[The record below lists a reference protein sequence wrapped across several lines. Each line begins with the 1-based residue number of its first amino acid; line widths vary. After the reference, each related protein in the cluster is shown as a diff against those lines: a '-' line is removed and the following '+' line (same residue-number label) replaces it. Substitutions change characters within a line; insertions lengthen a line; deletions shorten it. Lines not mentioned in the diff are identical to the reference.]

1 MKKLYFL
8 RGLPA
13 SGKTTWAK
21 KKLATLNRD
30 GVRRAVRTNKDEIRK
45 GLLAKGIN
53 SETRVIRRETELVTK
68 AMKAG
73 LQVVIDNTH
82 FHPPHELRYRQLADK
97 YGYKFEI
104 KSFTHVSVEACVRR
118 DQKRRNSVG
127 EWVIRDMHSKYLS
140 QGANEQQETNVMRA
154 LLIRSPHIE
163 KILDGTKTWEIRSAR
178 TNIREQVGLIRGGSG
193 TIIGV
198 CDVVDCIGPLTEDQF
213 RKNARKAGMKPSEAS
228 LGYDDKTFAWVLAN
242 PQYLKAPVR
251 YKHPTGAIIWV
262 KLDAHVDKAV
272 QRAMNL
278 PRGGWAR
285 KGNWRN

>member
-45 GLLAKGIN
+45 RLLAKGIN

-82 FHPPHELRYRQLADK
+82 FHPPHELRYRQLADE
-97 YGYKFEI
+97 YGYKFVI
-104 KSFTHVSVEACVRR
+104 KSFTHVSVEVCVRR

-127 EWVIRDMHSKYLS
+127 EWVIRDMHNKYLS
-140 QGANEQQETNVMRA
+140 QRAEEQQEKSEMRA
-154 LLIRSPHIE
+154 LIIRSPHIE
-163 KILDGTKTWEIRSAR
+163 KILDGEKTWEIRGAR
-178 TNIREQVGLIRGGSG
+178 TNIREQVGLIRSGSG
-193 TIIGV
+193 TVIGV
-198 CDVVDCIGPLTEDQF
+198 CDVVDCIPILTDEQF
-213 RKNARKAGMKPSEAS
+213 RRNARKAGSKSSEVG
-228 LGYDDKTFAWVLAN
+228 LGYYKNTFAWVLAN
-242 PQYLKAPVR
+242 PQYLKAPVP
-251 YKHPTGAIIWV
+251 YKPRTGAIIWV
-262 KLDAHVDKAV
+262 KLDAQVEKTV
-272 QRAMNL
+272 QRTVK
-278 PRGGWAR
+278 R
-285 KGNWRN
+285 

>member
-1 MKKLYFL
+1 MKTLYFL

-21 KKLATLNRD
+21 KKLATLNWD

-45 GLLAKGIN
+45 RLRAKGIN

-73 LQVVIDNTH
+73 LQIIIDNTH
-82 FHPPHELRYRQLADK
+82 FHPPHELRYRQLADE

-118 DQKRRNSVG
+118 DLKRRNSVG

-140 QGANEQQETNVMRA
+140 QRVNEQQEKNVMRA

-163 KILDGTKTWEIRSAR
+163 KILDGKKIWEIRGSR
-178 TNIREQVGLIRGGSG
+178 TDVREQVGLVRSGSG

-198 CDVVDCIGPLTEDQF
+198 CDVVDCIPILTDEQS
-213 RKNARKAGMKPSEAS
+213 RRNARKAGSKPSEVS
-228 LGYDDKTFAWVLAN
+228 LGYYKNTFAWVLAN
-242 PQYLKAPVR
+242 PQYLKAPVP

-262 KLDAHVDKAV
+262 KLDAQVEKAV
-272 QRAMNL
+272 QRAV
-278 PRGGWAR
+278 
-285 KGNWRN
+285 KH

>member
-45 GLLAKGIN
+45 RLRAKGIN

-82 FHPPHELRYRQLADK
+82 FHPPHELRYRQLADE

-118 DQKRRNSVG
+118 DLKRRNSVG
-127 EWVIRDMHSKYLS
+127 DWVIRDMHSKYLEHEAKV
-140 QGANEQQETNVMRA
+140 QPKTNAMRA
-154 LLIRSPHIE
+154 LFIRSPHIE
-163 KILDGTKTWEIRSAR
+163 KILDGKKTWEIRSAR
-178 TNIREQVGLIRGGSG
+178 TNIREQVGLIRSSSG
-193 TIIGV
+193 TVIGV
-198 CDVVDCIGPLTEDQF
+198 CDVVDCIGPLTEEQL
-213 RKNARKAGMKPSEAS
+213 RKNARKAGMNPSYVS
-228 LGYDDKTFAWVLAN
+228 LEEGEMKFAWVLAN
-242 PQYLKAPVR
+242 PQYLKAPVP
-251 YKHPTGAIIWV
+251 YKPRSGAIIWI
-262 KLDAHVDKAV
+262 KLDAQVEKAV
-272 QRAMNL
+272 QLAMK
-278 PRGGWAR
+278 R
-285 KGNWRN
+285 

>member
-45 GLLAKGIN
+45 RLRAKGLN

-82 FHPPHELRYRQLADK
+82 FHPPHELRYRQLADE

-118 DQKRRNSVG
+118 DLKRRNSVG

-140 QGANEQQETNVMRA
+140 QRVNEQQEKNVMRA

-163 KILDGTKTWEIRSAR
+163 KILDGEKTWEIRGAR
-178 TNIREQVGLIRGGSG
+178 TNIREQVGLIRSGSG
-193 TIIGV
+193 TVIGV
-198 CDVVDCIGPLTEDQF
+198 CDVVDCIPILTDEQF
-213 RKNARKAGMKPSEAS
+213 RRNARKTGSKPSEVS
-228 LGYDDKTFAWVLAN
+228 LGYYKNTFAWVLAN
-242 PQYLKAPVR
+242 PQYLKAPVP

-262 KLDAHVDKAV
+262 KLDAQVEKAV
-272 QRAMNL
+272 QRAV
-278 PRGGWAR
+278 
-285 KGNWRN
+285 KH

>member
-30 GVRRAVRTNKDEIRK
+30 GVRRAVLTNKDAIRK
-45 GLLAKGIN
+45 RLRAKGIN

-73 LQVVIDNTH
+73 LQIIIDNTH
-82 FHPPHELRYRQLADK
+82 FHPPHELRYRQLADE

-118 DQKRRNSVG
+118 DLKRRNSVG

-140 QGANEQQETNVMRA
+140 QRVNEQQEKNVMRA

-163 KILDGTKTWEIRSAR
+163 KILDGKKIWEIRGSR
-178 TNIREQVGLIRGGSG
+178 TDVREQVGLVRSGSG

-198 CDVVDCIGPLTEDQF
+198 CDVVDCIPILTDEQS
-213 RKNARKAGMKPSEAS
+213 RRNARKAGSKPSEVS
-228 LGYDDKTFAWVLAN
+228 LGYYKNTFAWVLAN
-242 PQYLKAPVR
+242 PQYLKAPVP

-262 KLDAHVDKAV
+262 KLDAQVEKAV
-272 QRAMNL
+272 QRAV
-278 PRGGWAR
+278 
-285 KGNWRN
+285 KH

>member
-45 GLLAKGIN
+45 RLLAKGIN

-82 FHPPHELRYRQLADK
+82 FHPPHELRYRQLADE
-97 YGYKFEI
+97 YGYKFVI
-104 KSFTHVSVEACVRR
+104 KSFTHVSVGVCVRR

-127 EWVIRDMHSKYLS
+127 EWVIRDMHNKYLS
-140 QGANEQQETNVMRA
+140 QRAEEQQEKSEMRA
-154 LLIRSPHIE
+154 LIIRSPHIE
-163 KILDGTKTWEIRSAR
+163 KILDGEKTWEIRGAR
-178 TNIREQVGLIRGGSG
+178 TNIREQVGLIRSGSG
-193 TIIGV
+193 TVIGV
-198 CDVVDCIGPLTEDQF
+198 CDVVDCIPILTDEQF
-213 RKNARKAGMKPSEAS
+213 RRNARKAGSKPSEVG
-228 LGYDDKTFAWVLAN
+228 LGYYKNTFAWVLAN
-242 PQYLKAPVR
+242 PQYLKAPVP
-251 YKHPTGAIIWV
+251 YKPRTGAIIWV
-262 KLDAHVDKAV
+262 KLDAQVEKTV
-272 QRAMNL
+272 QRTVK
-278 PRGGWAR
+278 R
-285 KGNWRN
+285 

>member
-30 GVRRAVRTNKDEIRK
+30 GVRRAVLTNKDAIRK
-45 GLLAKGIN
+45 RLRAKGIN

-82 FHPPHELRYRQLADK
+82 FHPPHELRYRQLADE

-118 DQKRRNSVG
+118 DLKRRNSVG

-140 QGANEQQETNVMRA
+140 QRVNEQQEKNVMRA

-163 KILDGTKTWEIRSAR
+163 KILEGKKIWEIRGSR
-178 TNIREQVGLIRGGSG
+178 TDVREQVGLVRSGSG

-198 CDVVDCIGPLTEDQF
+198 CDVVDCIPILTDEQS
-213 RKNARKAGMKPSEAS
+213 RRNARKAGSKPSEVS
-228 LGYDDKTFAWVLAN
+228 LGYYKNTFAWVLAN
-242 PQYLKAPVR
+242 PQYLKAPVP

-262 KLDAHVDKAV
+262 KLDAQVEKAV
-272 QRAMNL
+272 QRAV
-278 PRGGWAR
+278 
-285 KGNWRN
+285 KH

>member
-1 MKKLYFL
+1 MKKLNFL

-45 GLLAKGIN
+45 RLLAKGIN

-82 FHPPHELRYRQLADK
+82 FHPPHELRYRQLADE

-104 KSFTHVSVEACVRR
+104 KNFTHVSVGVCVRR

-127 EWVIRDMHSKYLS
+127 EWVIRDMHSKYL
-140 QGANEQQETNVMRA
+140 GQQAKVQPEKNAMRA
-154 LLIRSPHIE
+154 LIIRSPHID
-163 KILDGTKTWEIRSAR
+163 KILDGMKAWEIRSAR
-178 TNIREQVGLIRGGSG
+178 TKIREQVGLIRSGSG
-193 TIIGV
+193 TVIGV
-198 CDVVDCIGPLTEDQF
+198 CDVVDCIPILTDEQF
-213 RKNARKAGMKPSEAS
+213 RRNARKAGSKPSEVG
-228 LGYDDKTFAWVLAN
+228 LGYYKNTFAWVLAN
-242 PQYLKAPVR
+242 PQYLKAPVP
-251 YKHPTGAIIWV
+251 YKPRTGAIIWV
-262 KLDAHVDKAV
+262 KLDAQVEKTV
-272 QRAMNL
+272 QRTVK
-278 PRGGWAR
+278 R
-285 KGNWRN
+285 

>member
-45 GLLAKGIN
+45 RLRAKGIN

-82 FHPPHELRYRQLADK
+82 FHPPHELRYRQLADE

-118 DQKRRNSVG
+118 DLKRRNSVG

-140 QGANEQQETNVMRA
+140 QRVNEQQEKNVMRA

-163 KILDGTKTWEIRSAR
+163 KILDGKKIWEIRGSR
-178 TNIREQVGLIRGGSG
+178 TDVREQVGLVRSGSG

-198 CDVVDCIGPLTEDQF
+198 CDVVDCIPILTDEQS
-213 RKNARKAGMKPSEAS
+213 RRNARKAGSKPSEVS
-228 LGYDDKTFAWVLAN
+228 LGYYKNTFAWVLAN
-242 PQYLKAPVR
+242 PQYLKAPVP

-262 KLDAHVDKAV
+262 KLDAQVEKAV
-272 QRAMNL
+272 RRAV
-278 PRGGWAR
+278 RH
-285 KGNWRN
+285 

>member
-45 GLLAKGIN
+45 RLRAKGIN
-53 SETRVIRRETELVTK
+53 SETRVIHRETELVTK

-73 LQVVIDNTH
+73 LQIIIDNTH
-82 FHPPHELRYRQLADK
+82 FHRPHELRYRQLADE

-104 KSFTHVSVEACVRR
+104 KSFTHVSVEVCVRR

-127 EWVIRDMHSKYLS
+127 AWVIRDMHSKYLS
-140 QGANEQQETNVMRA
+140 QGVNEQPKKCSMRA
-154 LLIRSPHIE
+154 LIIRSPHIE
-163 KILDGTKTWEIRSAR
+163 KILDGRKIWEIRGSR
-178 TNIREQVGLIRGGSG
+178 TDVREQVGLVRSGSG

-198 CDVVDCIGPLTEDQF
+198 CDVVDCIPILTDEQF
-213 RKNARKAGMKPSEAS
+213 RRNARKAGSKPSEVS
-228 LGYDDKTFAWVLAN
+228 LGYYKNTFAWVLAN
-242 PQYLKAPVR
+242 PQYLKAPVP

-262 KLDAHVDKAV
+262 KLDAQVEKAV
-272 QRAMNL
+272 QRAV
-278 PRGGWAR
+278 
-285 KGNWRN
+285 KH

>member
-45 GLLAKGIN
+45 RLRAKGIN

-82 FHPPHELRYRQLADK
+82 FHPPHELRYRQLADE

-118 DQKRRNSVG
+118 DLKRRNSVG

-140 QGANEQQETNVMRA
+140 QGVNEQQEKNVMRA

-163 KILDGTKTWEIRSAR
+163 KILDGKKIWEIRGSR
-178 TNIREQVGLIRGGSG
+178 TDVREQVGLVRSGSG

-198 CDVVDCIGPLTEDQF
+198 CDVVDCIPILTDEQF
-213 RKNARKAGMKPSEAS
+213 RRNARKAGSKPSEVS
-228 LGYDDKTFAWVLAN
+228 LGYYKNTFAWVFAN
-242 PQYLKAPVR
+242 PQYLKAPVP

-262 KLDAHVDKAV
+262 KLDAQVEKAV
-272 QRAMNL
+272 QRAV
-278 PRGGWAR
+278 
-285 KGNWRN
+285 KH

>member
-30 GVRRAVRTNKDEIRK
+30 GVRRAVLTNKDAIRK
-45 GLLAKGIN
+45 RLRAKGIN

-82 FHPPHELRYRQLADK
+82 FHPPHELRYRQLADE

-118 DQKRRNSVG
+118 DLKRRNSVG

-140 QGANEQQETNVMRA
+140 QRVNEQQEKNVMRA

-163 KILDGTKTWEIRSAR
+163 KILDGKKIWEIRGSR
-178 TNIREQVGLIRGGSG
+178 TDVREQVGLVRSGSG

-198 CDVVDCIGPLTEDQF
+198 CDVVDCIPILTDEQS
-213 RKNARKAGMKPSEAS
+213 RRNARKAGSKPSEVS
-228 LGYDDKTFAWVLAN
+228 LGYYKNTFAWVLAN
-242 PQYLKAPVR
+242 PQYLKAPVP

-262 KLDAHVDKAV
+262 KLDAQVEKAV
-272 QRAMNL
+272 QRAV
-278 PRGGWAR
+278 
-285 KGNWRN
+285 KH

>member
-1 MKKLYFL
+1 MKTLYFL

-21 KKLATLNRD
+21 KKLATLNWD

-45 GLLAKGIN
+45 RLRAKGIN

-73 LQVVIDNTH
+73 LQIIIDNTH
-82 FHPPHELRYRQLADK
+82 FHPPHELRYRQLADE

-104 KSFTHVSVEACVRR
+104 KSFTHVSVGVCVRR

-127 EWVIRDMHSKYLS
+127 AWVIRDMHSIYLS
-140 QGANEQQETNVMRA
+140 QGANEQPKKYSMRA
-154 LLIRSPHIE
+154 LLIHSPHIE
-163 KILDGTKTWEIRSAR
+163 KILDGRKTWEIRSAR
-178 TNIREQVGLIRGGSG
+178 TNIREQVGLIRSGSG
-193 TIIGV
+193 SIIGV

-213 RKNARKAGMKPSEAS
+213 RKNARRAGMKPSEAS

-242 PQYLKAPVR
+242 PQYLKAPVS

-262 KLDAHVDKAV
+262 KLDAQVEKAV
-272 QRAMNL
+272 QRAVK
-278 PRGGWAR
+278 R
-285 KGNWRN
+285 

>member
-30 GVRRAVRTNKDEIRK
+30 GVRRAVLTNKDAIRK
-45 GLLAKGIN
+45 RLRAKGIN

-82 FHPPHELRYRQLADK
+82 FHPPHELRYRQLADE

-118 DQKRRNSVG
+118 DLKRRNSVG

-140 QGANEQQETNVMRA
+140 QRVNEQQEKNVMRA

-163 KILDGTKTWEIRSAR
+163 KILDGKKIWEIRGSR
-178 TNIREQVGLIRGGSG
+178 TDVREQVGLVRSGSG

-198 CDVVDCIGPLTEDQF
+198 CDVVDCIPILTDEQS
-213 RKNARKAGMKPSEAS
+213 RRNARKAGSKPSEVS
-228 LGYDDKTFAWVLAN
+228 LGYYKNTFAWVLAN
-242 PQYLKAPVR
+242 PQYLKAPVP

-262 KLDAHVDKAV
+262 KLDAQAEKAV
-272 QRAMNL
+272 QRTVK
-278 PRGGWAR
+278 R
-285 KGNWRN
+285 

>member
-30 GVRRAVRTNKDEIRK
+30 GVRRAVLTNKDAIRK
-45 GLLAKGIN
+45 RLRAKGIN

-82 FHPPHELRYRQLADK
+82 FHPPHELRYRQLADE

-118 DQKRRNSVG
+118 DLKRRNSVG

-140 QGANEQQETNVMRA
+140 QGVNEQQEKNVMRA

-163 KILDGTKTWEIRSAR
+163 KILDGKKIWEIRGSR
-178 TNIREQVGLIRGGSG
+178 TDVREQVGLVRSGSG

-198 CDVVDCIGPLTEDQF
+198 CDVVDCIPILTDEQS
-213 RKNARKAGMKPSEAS
+213 RRNARKAGSKPSEVS
-228 LGYDDKTFAWVLAN
+228 LGYYKNTFAWVLAN
-242 PQYLKAPVR
+242 PQYLKAPVP

-262 KLDAHVDKAV
+262 KLDAQVEKAV
-272 QRAMNL
+272 QRAV
-278 PRGGWAR
+278 
-285 KGNWRN
+285 KH

>member
-30 GVRRAVRTNKDEIRK
+30 GVRRAVLTNKDAIRK
-45 GLLAKGIN
+45 RLRAKGVN

-82 FHPPHELRYRQLADK
+82 FHPPHELRYRQLADE

-118 DQKRRNSVG
+118 DLKRRNSVG

-140 QGANEQQETNVMRA
+140 QRVNEQQEKNVMRA

-163 KILDGTKTWEIRSAR
+163 KILDGKKIWEIRGSR
-178 TNIREQVGLIRGGSG
+178 TDVREQVGLVRSGSG

-198 CDVVDCIGPLTEDQF
+198 CDVVDCIPILTDEQS
-213 RKNARKAGMKPSEAS
+213 RRNARKAGSKPSEVS
-228 LGYDDKTFAWVLAN
+228 LGYYKNTFAWVLAN
-242 PQYLKAPVR
+242 PQYLKAPVP

-262 KLDAHVDKAV
+262 KLDAQVEKAV
-272 QRAMNL
+272 QRAV
-278 PRGGWAR
+278 
-285 KGNWRN
+285 KH

>member
-45 GLLAKGIN
+45 RLRAKCIN
-53 SETRVIRRETELVTK
+53 SETRVIRRETELVKK

-73 LQVVIDNTH
+73 LQIIIDNTH
-82 FHPPHELRYRQLADK
+82 FHPPHELRYRQLADE

-104 KSFTHVSVEACVRR
+104 KSFTHVSVEVCVRR
-118 DQKRRNSVG
+118 DQKRCNSVG
-127 EWVIRDMHSKYLS
+127 AWVIRDMHSKYLS
-140 QGANEQQETNVMRA
+140 QGANEQPEKYSMKA

-163 KILDGTKTWEIRSAR
+163 KILDGKKTWEIRSAR
-178 TNIREQVGLIRGGSG
+178 TNIREQVGLIRSGSG
-193 TIIGV
+193 SIIGV

-213 RKNARKAGMKPSEAS
+213 RKNARRAGMKPREAS

-242 PQYLKAPVR
+242 PQYLKAPVS

-262 KLDAHVDKAV
+262 KLDAQVEKAV
-272 QRAMNL
+272 QRAVK
-278 PRGGWAR
+278 R
-285 KGNWRN
+285 

>member
-1 MKKLYFL
+1 MKTLYFL

-30 GVRRAVRTNKDEIRK
+30 GVRRAVRTNKDAIRK
-45 GLLAKGIN
+45 RLRAKGIN

-73 LQVVIDNTH
+73 LQIIIDNTH
-82 FHPPHELRYRQLADK
+82 FHPPHELRYRQLADE

-118 DQKRRNSVG
+118 DLKRRNSVG
-127 EWVIRDMHSKYLS
+127 EWVIRDIHSKYLS
-140 QGANEQQETNVMRA
+140 QRVNEQQEKNVMRA

-163 KILDGTKTWEIRSAR
+163 KILDGKKIWEIRGSR
-178 TNIREQVGLIRGGSG
+178 TDVREQVGLVRSGSG

-198 CDVVDCIGPLTEDQF
+198 CDVVDCIPILTDEQF
-213 RKNARKAGMKPSEAS
+213 RRNARKAGLKPSEVS
-228 LGYDDKTFAWVLAN
+228 LGDGQKTFAWVLAN
-242 PQYLKAPVR
+242 PQYLKAPVP

-262 KLDAHVDKAV
+262 KLDAQAEKAV
-272 QRAMNL
+272 QRNVK
-278 PRGGWAR
+278 R
-285 KGNWRN
+285 

>member
-1 MKKLYFL
+1 MKKLFFL

-30 GVRRAVRTNKDEIRK
+30 GVRRAIRTNKDEIRK
-45 GLLAKGIN
+45 RLRAKGIN

-73 LQVVIDNTH
+73 LQIIIDNTH
-82 FHPPHELRYRQLADK
+82 FHPPHELRYRQLADE

-118 DQKRRNSVG
+118 DLKRRNSVG
-127 EWVIRDMHSKYLS
+127 EWVIRDMRSKYLS
-140 QGANEQQETNVMRA
+140 QGVNEQRDKNVMRA

-163 KILDGTKTWEIRSAR
+163 KILDGKKIWEIRGSR
-178 TNIREQVGLIRGGSG
+178 TDVREQVGLVRSGSG

-198 CDVVDCIGPLTEDQF
+198 CDVVDCIPILTDEQF
-213 RKNARKAGMKPSEAS
+213 RRNARKAGSKPSEVS
-228 LGYDDKTFAWVLAN
+228 LGYYKNTFAWVLAN
-242 PQYLKAPVR
+242 PQYLKAPVP
-251 YKHPTGAIIWV
+251 YKHPAGAIIWV
-262 KLDAHVDKAV
+262 KLDAQVEKAV
-272 QRAMNL
+272 QRAMK
-278 PRGGWAR
+278 R
-285 KGNWRN
+285 

>member
-45 GLLAKGIN
+45 RLRAKGLN

-82 FHPPHELRYRQLADK
+82 FHPPHELRYRQLADE

-118 DQKRRNSVG
+118 DLKRRNSVG

-140 QGANEQQETNVMRA
+140 QRVNEQQEKNVMRA

-163 KILDGTKTWEIRSAR
+163 KILDGKKIWEIRGSR
-178 TNIREQVGLIRGGSG
+178 TDVREQVGLVRSGSG

-198 CDVVDCIGPLTEDQF
+198 CDVVDCIPILTDEQS
-213 RKNARKAGMKPSEAS
+213 RRNARKAGSKPSEVS
-228 LGYDDKTFAWVLAN
+228 LGYYKNTFAWVLAN
-242 PQYLKAPVR
+242 PQYLKAPVP

-262 KLDAHVDKAV
+262 KLDAQVEKAV
-272 QRAMNL
+272 QRAV
-278 PRGGWAR
+278 
-285 KGNWRN
+285 KH

>member
-45 GLLAKGIN
+45 RLRAKGIN

-82 FHPPHELRYRQLADK
+82 FHPPHELRYRQLADE

-118 DQKRRNSVG
+118 DLKRRNSVG

-140 QGANEQQETNVMRA
+140 QGVNEQQEKNVMRA

-163 KILDGTKTWEIRSAR
+163 KILEGKKIWEIRGSR
-178 TNIREQVGLIRGGSG
+178 TDVREQVGLVRSGSG

-198 CDVVDCIGPLTEDQF
+198 CDVVDCIPILTDEQF
-213 RKNARKAGMKPSEAS
+213 RRNARKAGSKPSEVS
-228 LGYDDKTFAWVLAN
+228 LGHYKNTFAWVLAN
-242 PQYLKAPVR
+242 PQYLKAPVP

-262 KLDAHVDKAV
+262 KLDAQVEKAV
-272 QRAMNL
+272 QRAV
-278 PRGGWAR
+278 
-285 KGNWRN
+285 KH

>member
-8 RGLPA
+8 RGLHA

-30 GVRRAVRTNKDEIRK
+30 GVRRAVLTNKDAIRK
-45 GLLAKGIN
+45 RLRAKGIN

-82 FHPPHELRYRQLADK
+82 FHPPHELRYRQLADE

-118 DQKRRNSVG
+118 DLKRRNSVG

-140 QGANEQQETNVMRA
+140 QRVNEQQEKNVMRA

-163 KILDGTKTWEIRSAR
+163 KILDGKKIWEIRGSR
-178 TNIREQVGLIRGGSG
+178 TDVREQVGLVRSGSG

-198 CDVVDCIGPLTEDQF
+198 CDVVDCIPILTDEQS
-213 RKNARKAGMKPSEAS
+213 RRNARKAGSKPSEVS
-228 LGYDDKTFAWVLAN
+228 LGYYKNTFAWVLAN
-242 PQYLKAPVR
+242 PQYLKAPVP

-262 KLDAHVDKAV
+262 KLDAQVEKAV
-272 QRAMNL
+272 QRAV
-278 PRGGWAR
+278 
-285 KGNWRN
+285 KH